1 MDAQAIWLTAKLAG
15 ITTLILAVLGI
26 PLAWWLV
33 RARRRYT
40 FLVDALVG
48 LPLVLPPTVLG
59 FYLLVALGPDSPVGG
74 LYAALAGKILPFS
87 FESLVIAS
95 VLFSM
100 PFAVRPF
107 AAAFAGVDGR
117 LLDVSRSLG
126 RGPLYTFVHVAL
138 PLAAPGVISGLVLA
152 FVHTVGEFGVVL
164 MVGGSIA
171 GETRTISISL
181 YDDVQAL
188 DYSRAH
194 TTALA
199 LLSFSFVALCVTYA
213 LQPRSRRL

>member
-1 MDAQAIWLTAKLAG
+1 MDWQAIWLSLRLAT
-15 ITTLILAVLGI
+15 ITTVILFVIGI

-40 FLVDALVG
+40 FLADALIG
-48 LPLVLPPTVLG
+48 LPMVLPPTVLG
-59 FYLLVALGPDSPVGG
+59 FYVLVALGPNSPFGG
-74 LYAALAGKILPFS
+74 LYEALAGRILPFT

-95 VLFSM
+95 VLYSL

-107 AAAFAGVDGR
+107 AAAFAGVDAR

-126 RGPLYTFVHVAL
+126 RGPVYTFTRVAL
-138 PLAAPGVISGLVLA
+138 PLAAPGVISGVVLA

-164 MVGGSIA
+164 MVGGNIA

-194 TTALA
+194 ATAAA
-199 LLSFSFVALCVTYA
+199 LLAFSFVALCITYA
-213 LQPRSRRL
+213 LQPRAYRM

>member
-1 MDAQAIWLTAKLAG
+1 MDWQAIWLTLRLAT
-15 ITTLILAVLGI
+15 ITTLILFVIGI

-40 FLVDALVG
+40 FLADALIG
-48 LPLVLPPTVLG
+48 LPMVLPPTVLG
-59 FYLLVALGPDSPVGG
+59 FYVLVALGPNSPFGA
-74 LYAALAGKILPFS
+74 LYETLAGRILPFT

-95 VLFSM
+95 VLYSL

-107 AAAFAGVDGR
+107 AAAFAGVDAR

-126 RGPLYTFVHVAL
+126 RGPLYTFTRVAL
-138 PLAAPGVISGLVLA
+138 PLAAPGVISGVVLA

-164 MVGGSIA
+164 MVGGNIA

-188 DYSRAH
+188 DYARAH
-194 TTALA
+194 TTAA
-199 LLSFSFVALCVTYA
+199 VLLVFSFVALCITYA
-213 LQPRSRRL
+213 LQPRAYRM